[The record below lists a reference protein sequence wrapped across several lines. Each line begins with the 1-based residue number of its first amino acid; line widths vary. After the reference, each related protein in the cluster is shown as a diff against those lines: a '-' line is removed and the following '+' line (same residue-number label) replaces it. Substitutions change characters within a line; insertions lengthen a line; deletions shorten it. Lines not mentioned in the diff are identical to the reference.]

1 MARTNRPSNRPNRS
15 SHALGATVALTG
27 LVLYQAGA
35 IDASPGTPAPQ
46 DAPAPA
52 SAEAEIPVAPPDD
65 PPASAVDAPPADAGD
80 GPSADAPEPAPVDPG
95 VAPAGAGMD
104 EAEVISRL
112 ERIIR
117 ANREEL
123 EKQEALLDDGPESE
137 YRRAEGELG
146 KLDDE
151 FEEAREALQAALD
164 AGEGGRA
171 AELQQTL
178 DELGRRRALAKDRF
192 ELEIRERKAANEQV
206 DILSQTIA
214 ADERQLHEL
223 LGEETPGPPPG
234 ADAAPASPSPEASG
248 SPAPIPA
255 EAEAAAAPPA
265 PAGGATAAPP
275 APSPGI
281 PGLPAPEADATGAQA
296 QAQDSEQPKS
306 EEVVKAQQEVQ
317 AKTAAA
323 EQAERRTQSLDE
335 RLGLIDRNIATIR
348 EQLATS
354 QRKYDNARQT
364 RDLLASE
371 FRDKSLADT
380 PQAELR
386 RLRARIDEA
395 EDAVREATGEV
406 RDRTARL
413 EQLRDERDLILD
425 AREAVSRE
433 AASARAELQSA
444 LDTLKVASNPFSA
457 RNVSRWAFTR
467 GPGILII
474 VFGAALLIWVI
485 NRLDRRLVKWI
496 ADRSTRGSQA
506 EREDRAATLVTVFQN
521 AATAVIVIGASI
533 MTLDQAGIPIAPI
546 LGGAAV
552 LGLAISFG
560 AQNLVSDFFYGF
572 MILLENQYK
581 LNDVVKINDHSG
593 QVERITLRMTALRD
607 LEGNLHFIP
616 NGQINAVINQTHG
629 WSRALF
635 DIGVAY
641 KEDAD
646 HVMEVIMELG
656 KELRKDPK
664 FRMLILEDP
673 TMLGVDAFS
682 DSAVMIKF
690 FIKTRPLQQWAVK
703 RELLR
708 RMKRRFD
715 ELGIE
720 IPFPHRTVYHRSD
733 DEGFR
738 HVIVEAD
745 RGLDG
750 GNGPG
755 SGPGNGFSR

>member
-1 MARTNRPSNRPNRS
+1 MARSTPRSNRPNRS
-15 SHALGATVALTG
+15 SRALGATVALSG

-35 IDASPGTPAPQ
+35 LDASPGLQ

-52 SAEAEIPVAPPDD
+52 SSAEAELPVASPPGD
-65 PPASAVDAPPADAGD
+65 PPSTTVDGPPADSGD
-80 GPSADAPEPAPVDPG
+80 DSGAKVQDPAPVDPE
-95 VAPAGAGMD
+95 VAPAGAELD
-104 EAEVISRL
+104 EAEVVARL

-117 ANREEL
+117 ANKEEL
-123 EKQEALLDDGPESE
+123 AKQEALLDDGPDSE
-137 YRRAEGELG
+137 YRRAERELG
-146 KLDDE
+146 QLDAD
-151 FEEAREALQAALD
+151 FEKAQKQLQAALD
-164 AGEGGRA
+164 AGEQGRA
-171 AELQQTL
+171 AELQKSL
-178 DELGRRRALAKDRF
+178 DELGRRRQLAKDRF

-206 DILSQTIA
+206 DILEQTIA
-214 ADERQLHEL
+214 ADERQLQEL
-223 LGEETPGPPPG
+223 LGEEPPDAEG
-234 ADAAPASPSPEASG
+234 ADRPAEPAQAAEAPQAGDPPASPDASQAPVA
-248 SPAPIPA
+248 PAD
-255 EAEAAAAPPA
+255 APPA
-265 PAGGATAAPP
+265 AEPA
-275 APSPGI
+275 APSPTAIPGL
-281 PGLPAPEADATGAQA
+281 PGLPAPKADASQGQGQA
-296 QAQDSEQPKS
+296 PEPPKS

-323 EQAERRTQSLDE
+323 EKARQRTQTLDE
-335 RLGLIDRNIATIR
+335 RLALVDRNIGTIR

-354 QRKYDNARQT
+354 QQKYDNARQT
-364 RDLLASE
+364 RDLLTSE

-386 RLRARIDEA
+386 QLRSRIDEA
-395 EDAVREATGEV
+395 ERAVREASAEV

-425 AREAVSRE
+425 ARESLSRQ
-433 AASARAELQSA
+433 AASARAELESA
-444 LDTLKVASNPFSA
+444 LAALKQASDPFSA
-457 RNVSRWAFTR
+457 RNMSRWAVNR

-474 VFGAALLIWVI
+474 LLGAAFLIWLI

-506 EREDRAATLVTVFQN
+506 EREDRAETLVTVFQN
-521 AATAVIVIGASI
+521 ASSAVIVIGAAI

-581 LNDVVKINDHSG
+581 LNDVVKINDHAG

-635 DIGVAY
+635 DIGVSY

-738 HVIVEAD
+738 HVTVEAD
-745 RGLDG
+745 RGLDA
-750 GNGPG
+750 GNG